1 MTDTTLDAL
10 LLWSLSL
17 WPFPPV
23 VRAIL
28 AIAAAWAL
36 PYAIRRWVPGIWRRL
51 ESWGPADGTAARV
64 FLSLPS
70 VLAGALTTALTA
82 GSTDLWRD
90 VWMASLAPLAPL
102 LHHVLKAS
110 SAPYRGDVRD
120 QDWQA
125 NQEAAA
131 KVVAWDAALKAGRV
145 DGDR

>member
-1 MTDTTLDAL
+1 MDRAIDSL

-17 WPFPPV
+17 WPFPPA
-23 VRAIL
+23 VRALL

-36 PYAIRRWVPGIWRRL
+36 
-51 ESWGPADGTAARV
+51 PADGTAARV

-70 VLAGALTTALTA
+70 ALAGALTTALTA

-90 VWMASLAPLAPL
+90 VWMAALMPCAPL
-102 LHHVLKAS
+102 LHHLLKAS
-110 SAPYRGDVRD
+110 PAKYRGDVRD
-120 QDWQA
+120 DHWKA

-131 KVVAWDAALKAGRV
+131 KVVAWDKALKAGGV

>member
-1 MTDTTLDAL
+1 MDRAIDSL

-17 WPFPPV
+17 WPFPPA
-23 VRAIL
+23 VRALL

-36 PYAIRRWVPGIWRRL
+36 PYATRRWAPGLWRKL

-70 VLAGALTTALTA
+70 ALAGALTTALTA

-90 VWMASLAPLAPL
+90 VWMAALMPCAPL
-102 LHHVLKAS
+102 LHHLLKAS
-110 SAPYRGDVRD
+110 PAKYRGDVRD
-120 QDWQA
+120 DHWKA

-131 KVVAWDAALKAGRV
+131 KVVAWDKALKAGGV